1 MNTHM
6 STVDAKAPEFP
17 QAPQAP
23 QAPEARTVVI
33 VDDNAEFRRSAQW
46 WLSSA
51 GYEVVDYGDPQGAL
65 DALGEHPPSGPAC
78 LLLDVR
84 MPGMSGLDL
93 HDRLL
98 ARGLHL
104 PIVYMTGH
112 GDVPLAVAAMQK
124 GAISFLEKPFA
135 EEALEEALQRA
146 FSAPEPS
153 LMPSADLA
161 QDAARHSTPVPTG
174 MAPRTASSIDIDPQ
188 AQAWQA
194 RLLRLTPR
202 ESELLRW
209 VVEDKLN
216 KTIADLMGISIKT
229 VELHRKRVMSKLGAT
244 SATQLMRMWV
254 SGRVA

>member
-1 MNTHM
+1 MNAHINVSKEP
-6 STVDAKAPEFP
+6 STLPANGP
-17 QAPQAP
+17 
-23 QAPEARTVVI
+23 RTVVI

-65 DALGEHPPSGPAC
+65 DALGECPPSGPAC

-93 HDRLL
+93 HDRLM
-98 ARGLHL
+98 ARGVHL

-124 GAISFLEKPFA
+124 GAVSFLEKPFA

-146 FSAPEPS
+146 FAPPEAVPAALDQS
-153 LMPSADLA
+153 PDGLA
-161 QDAARHSTPVPTG
+161 LGTPVVARPAGPAHHSAARKDKG
-174 MAPRTASSIDIDPQ
+174 NDDPQ

-202 ESELLRW
+202 ETELLRW
-209 VVEDKLN
+209 VIEDKLN

-229 VELHRKRVMSKLGAT
+229 VELHRKRVMHKLGAS

-254 SGRVA
+254 SGRVV